1 MAGRMRRYARLVLV
15 LLVVG
20 SVAGGCAYFN
30 LFYNAEKA
38 FSEAEA
44 LGREVDPRNQPTSQQ
59 RQQYTRAIR
68 KCRMLIDEYPES
80 DLVDDALFLM
90 GKSHLR
96 LAEYSDAIRNFDIVM
111 TNFSDSEFV
120 EESLYL
126 KSLAHLGRGEEE
138 VGLEWFARLR
148 ESYPEGRF
156 GAEAL
161 FRLGDAYA
169 EDGKSD
175 QAIAYYRE
183 FLTLYPKRPERSR
196 VLLSLARVQFD
207 AERLDD
213 AIATLEDFDPSQVSP
228 ESAFE
233 AEYLRVN
240 ALLEAGRAEEAEPL
254 LADLELSAT
263 NDNDRDQIELL
274 QGRVLLSLGRSE
286 EGMKAMQDLAR
297 DRAGQPVASEAL
309 GLMVDYTARA
319 MGPQSEELEA
329 AIAAT
334 EGVRV
339 GGNWGQMVRDRR
351 AQVDRYRVLR
361 ERVDAADST
370 SANAAFDL
378 AEMMLFDFD
387 RPDDAVTW
395 YQQVLELDPESS
407 LAPRAAYALGW
418 IQAEVLDQPEVAA
431 QTFANLEARYPD
443 SLQARAL
450 AGEQFDTA
458 KERTR
463 EEIEA
468 MLASGGTGVG
478 PSGGDGISGGGR
490 PGDPRFAAGRG
501 LRYGGPGAM
510 SAREAA
516 TR

>member
-1 MAGRMRRYARLVLV
+1 MAGRMRRHARLLLL

-96 LAEYSDAIRNFDIVM
+96 LGEYSDAIRNFDIVM
-111 TNFSDSEFV
+111 TNFAESEFV
-120 EESLYL
+120 EESIYL

-138 VGLEWFARLR
+138 IGLEWFARLR
-148 ESYPEGRF
+148 EVYPEGRF

-169 EDGKSD
+169 QDGKHD
-175 QAIAYYRE
+175 QAISYYRE

-196 VLLSLARVQFD
+196 VLLSLARAQFD
-207 AERLDD
+207 AERLND
-213 AIATLEDFDPSQVSP
+213 AIATLEDFDPSKVSP

-233 AEYLRVN
+233 AKYLRVN
-240 ALLEAGRAEEAEPL
+240 ALLEADRAEEAEPFL
-254 LADLELSAT
+254 EDLGLSAT
-263 NDNDRDQIELL
+263 RDSDRDQIQLL
-274 QGRVLLSLGRSE
+274 QGRVLLSIGRSE
-286 EGMKAMQDLAR
+286 AGMKAMQDLAR

-319 MGPQSEELEA
+319 MGPQSEELAA

-334 EGVRV
+334 ENVRV
-339 GGNWGQMVRDRR
+339 GGYWGQMVRDRR
-351 AQVDRYRVLR
+351 AQVDRHRVLC
-361 ERVDAADST
+361 ERVEAADST
-370 SANAAFDL
+370 SAVAAFEL

-387 RPDDAVTW
+387 RPDDAATW
-395 YQQVLELDPESS
+395 YEQVIELDPESA
-407 LAPRAAYALGW
+407 LAPRASYALGW
-418 IQAEVLDQPEVAA
+418 VQAELLGQPDLAA
-431 QTFANLEARYPD
+431 QTFARLEERYPE

-458 KERTR
+458 KQRTR

-468 MLASGGTGVG
+468 MLASGGMDSGS
-478 PSGGDGISGGGR
+478 SGGDAISGGGR
-490 PGDPRFAAGRG
+490 SGDPRFAAARG

-510 SAREAA
+510 IAREAG